1 MLERFDQRSLLAV
14 GLARGE
20 ARAMHHGWIGTG
32 HLLLG
37 LMQDGRTPAVRLLRV
52 ALPPAAEIQDA
63 VRADGIPEDPERLR
77 NIWFT
82 PEATEVLEQAQELVP
97 EPALITPEDVLSA
110 LAAFDGS
117 LAMRLL
123 ARYDVDLR
131 LILVAAA

>member
-1 MLERFDQRSLLAV
+1 MLERFDERSLLAI
-14 GLARGE
+14 GLARGD

-52 ALPPAAEIQDA
+52 ALPPAAKIREA
-63 VRADGIPEDPERLR
+63 VREDGIPEDPEHLR

-82 PEATEVLEQAQELVP
+82 PEATEVLEQALELVV
-97 EPALITPEDVLSA
+97 EPATVSPEDILSA
-110 LAAFDGS
+110 LATFDGS

-123 ARYDVDLR
+123 SRYDVDLR
-131 LILVAAA
+131 LILAAAA